1 LGQTTVTCWTIL
13 KAILILFA
21 FVFFSRLIQA
31 YLDYKVYPSV
41 GIDQGLG
48 YALNTFLKYLIV
60 VVGFLTSL
68 RIMGVDLRF
77 LLLFA
82 GAIGIGVGLGLQN
95 MASNVI
101 SGFTIIFGGKIR
113 KGDWIEV
120 GNTMG
125 MVSDIYLR
133 ATKVR
138 TRDNIDYLIPN
149 SDFISGTVVN
159 YSLSSPFVRLELPL
173 GVSYDDNPRQVEKI
187 LLDAAKQEQ
196 MVANYQEPAVR
207 FIEYGDSSINFIL
220 LFWIDVRKTARRR
233 VKSSLYFKIF
243 DEFKKA
249 GIEIPFPQRELH
261 LRNGNTIVAKAE
273 ELQSQ
278 IA

>member
-1 LGQTTVTCWTIL
+1 
-13 KAILILFA
+13 
-21 FVFFSRLIQA
+21 
-31 YLDYKVYPSV
+31 
-41 GIDQGLG
+41 
-48 YALNTFLKYLIV
+48 
-60 VVGFLTSL
+60 
-68 RIMGVDLRF
+68 
-77 LLLFA
+77 
-82 GAIGIGVGLGLQN
+82 
-95 MASNVI
+95 MAANVI
-101 SGFTIIFGGKIR
+101 SGFALIFGGKIR
-113 KGDWIEV
+113 KNDWIEV
-120 GNTMG
+120 SGTIG
-125 MVSDIYLR
+125 TVTDIYLR

-138 TRDNIDYLIPN
+138 TRDNLEYLIPN

-159 YSLSSPFVRLELPL
+159 YSLSSPFVGLELPL